1 MAMHRRRM
9 LLSIPGSRI
18 MAYGLALLLSLL
30 AGSSSAWAQS
40 RPQVLAPPAALAAA
54 TVVPR
59 QLTLEM
65 AEQLLLQH
73 NLTISAAR
81 YGVDNAQAQRQ
92 TASVRPNPTLTLG
105 AEGFDLAS
113 PGNITNRLFTVR
125 LDQVFERGNKR
136 ALRTEA
142 AEFQVQAADA
152 QVLDAAPAGLA
163 PTAGYPG
170 SPEKP

>member
-9 LLSIPGSRI
+9 LLSMPGSRI

-40 RPQVLAPPAALAAA
+40 RPQVPAPLAAA
-54 TVVPR
+54 TAVPR

-105 AEGFDLAS
+105 AEGFDVAS

-136 ALRTEA
+136 VLRTEA

-152 QVLDAAPAGLA
+152 QVLDATCLQLM
-163 PTAGYPG
+163 
-170 SPEKP
+170 